1 MRPTR
6 LYRLYLSFA
15 ENRSVVNAER
25 SPFCFLPASE
35 LLVADSCTSACSP
48 PSTSLTSLGLL
59 PYYTLFS
66 SLFNHP
72 TSSCIL
78 LLIPSFSSSCR
89 SDTLLCSTDRLVMA
103 NAPAAMSKQA
113 ATRDI
118 KAQNK
123 KRNLEFRAQHGLVV
137 AFFLLILYAGAPEAG

>member
-15 ENRSVVNAER
+15 ENRSVINAER
-25 SPFCFLPASE
+25 SPFYFLPASE
-35 LLVADSCTSACSP
+35 LLVGGTCTSACSP
-48 PSTSLTSLGLL
+48 PFTSLTSLTLL
-59 PYYTLFS
+59 PYYLTTLS
-66 SLFNHP
+66 SLLCS
-72 TSSCIL
+72 TIL
-78 LLIPSFSSSCR
+78 LLFLIPSFSSSCR

>member
-1 MRPTR
+1 
-6 LYRLYLSFA
+6 
-15 ENRSVVNAER
+15 
-25 SPFCFLPASE
+25 
-35 LLVADSCTSACSP
+35 
-48 PSTSLTSLGLL
+48 
-59 PYYTLFS
+59 
-66 SLFNHP
+66 
-72 TSSCIL
+72 
-78 LLIPSFSSSCR
+78 
-89 SDTLLCSTDRLVMA
+89 MA

>member
-15 ENRSVVNAER
+15 ENRSVINAER
-25 SPFCFLPASE
+25 SPFYFLPASE
-35 LLVADSCTSACSP
+35 LLVGGTCTSACSP
-48 PSTSLTSLGLL
+48 PSTSLTSLTLL
-59 PYYTLFS
+59 PYYLTTLS
-66 SLFNHP
+66 SLLCS
-72 TSSCIL
+72 TIL
-78 LLIPSFSSSCR
+78 LLFLIPSFSSSCR

>member
-1 MRPTR
+1 M
-6 LYRLYLSFA
+6 YL
-15 ENRSVVNAER
+15 
-25 SPFCFLPASE
+25 CL
-35 LLVADSCTSACSP
+35 
-48 PSTSLTSLGLL
+48 LTSIYFTYF
-59 PYYTLFS
+59 PYYLTTLS
-66 SLFNHP
+66 SLLCS
-72 TSSCIL
+72 TIL
-78 LLIPSFSSSCR
+78 LLFLIPSFSSSCR

>member
-15 ENRSVVNAER
+15 ENRSVINAER
-25 SPFCFLPASE
+25 SPFYFLPASE
-35 LLVADSCTSACSP
+35 LLVGGTCTSACSP
-48 PSTSLTSLGLL
+48 PSTSLTLL
-59 PYYTLFS
+59 PYYLTTLS
-66 SLFNHP
+66 SLLCS
-72 TSSCIL
+72 TIL
-78 LLIPSFSSSCR
+78 LLFLIPSFSSSCR

>member
-15 ENRSVVNAER
+15 ENRSVINAER
-25 SPFCFLPASE
+25 SPFYFLPASE
-35 LLVADSCTSACSP
+35 LLVGGTCTSACSP
-48 PSTSLTSLGLL
+48 PSTSLTSLTLL
-59 PYYTLFS
+59 PYYLTTLS
-66 SLFNHP
+66 SLLC
-72 TSSCIL
+72 SIIL
-78 LLIPSFSSSCR
+78 LLFLIPSFSSSCR